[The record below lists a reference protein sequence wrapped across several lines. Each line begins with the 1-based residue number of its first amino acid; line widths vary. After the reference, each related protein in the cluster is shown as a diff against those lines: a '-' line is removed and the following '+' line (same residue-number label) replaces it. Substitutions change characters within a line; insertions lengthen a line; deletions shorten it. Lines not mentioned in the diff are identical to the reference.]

1 MRLAILLAHGYTS
14 EKNTGTKPTMFASPK
29 RPKLIVATPAN
40 NANMTHITGN
50 SQRSL
55 KEASVPKSV
64 STAERLDAAPRSAYL
79 L

>member
-29 RPKLIVATPAN
+29 RPKLIVATPAG

-50 SQRSL
+50 SQRNL
-55 KEASVPKSV
+55 K
-64 STAERLDAAPRSAYL
+64 RLSYPRAQARPSGLMQRRRSAYL